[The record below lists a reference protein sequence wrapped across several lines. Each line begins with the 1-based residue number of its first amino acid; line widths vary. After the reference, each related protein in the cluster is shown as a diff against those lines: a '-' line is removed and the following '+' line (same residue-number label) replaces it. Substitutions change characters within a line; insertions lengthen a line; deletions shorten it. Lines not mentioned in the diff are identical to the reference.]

1 MAGLV
6 ERERT
11 FTKGPVQL
19 EVRHKA
25 AILSKFMTCC
35 IDRSWKN
42 SVAKP
47 KCKRRIMELS
57 SSYLW
62 SSFDSAI
69 DANRH
74 AGLKC
79 LSCQELASTELSDWA
94 QVAVVQD

>member
-1 MAGLV
+1 M
-6 ERERT
+6 
-11 FTKGPVQL
+11 QL

-42 SVAKP
+42 SVARP

-74 AGLKC
+74 AGLNC
-79 LSCQELASTELSDWA
+79 LSCQELASTEMSDWA

>member
-1 MAGLV
+1 
-6 ERERT
+6 
-11 FTKGPVQL
+11 
-19 EVRHKA
+19 
-25 AILSKFMTCC
+25 
-35 IDRSWKN
+35 
-42 SVAKP
+42 
-47 KCKRRIMELS
+47 MELS

-74 AGLKC
+74 AGLNC